1 MTDPETDAALQRF
14 QLRVDT
20 VGALLGDDARRASF
34 ATYAVGLLSEGER
47 KSMEPIACRACP
59 DPDKADA
66 AHQRLQHFVA
76 NSPWSDRDVRRE
88 SVRYALV
95 AMQKREPI
103 VAWILDDTG
112 FLKQGSH
119 SVGVQRQYTGSAGK
133 VTNCQVGV
141 SLCLATKSQQL
152 PVDFELYL
160 PKSWAN
166 DKARRKEGHIPDEV
180 HFQTKLQLALGMI
193 RRAIE
198 DGLPV
203 GILLA
208 DAAYGTSSAFRLA
221 LRELAVDYAL
231 AVESTTKVWQMDRLL
246 RRRGEALSVKKLAT
260 KIGEKAFRRVTWR
273 QGTSEKLSARFA
285 FQRVVPFHN
294 DGIDP
299 SVREDVWL
307 VMEWE
312 DDKPAPMKFHF
323 ATLPNNMTKKQLVRI
338 IKDRWRTERMY
349 QDLKGQLGL
358 DHFEGRSFRGW
369 HHHISAVLFCYS
381 FVAAE
386 HANAFPPSARK
397 EVEDRPHARAA

>member
-1 MTDPETDAALQRF
+1 MTDLETDAALQRF
-14 QLRVDT
+14 QSHVDRI
-20 VGALLGDDARRASF
+20 GALLGDDGRRASF
-34 ATYAVGLLSEGER
+34 ATYAVGLISDGER

-59 DPDKADA
+59 DPMLAGA
-66 AHQRLQHFVA
+66 AHQRLHNFVS
-76 NSPWSDRDVRRE
+76 NSVWSDRDVRRE
-88 SVRYALV
+88 SARYAL
-95 AMQKREPI
+95 AEMAKREPI
-103 VAWILDDTG
+103 VAWVIDDTG
-112 FLKQGSH
+112 FIKQGNH

-133 VTNCQVGV
+133 VTNCQVGP
-141 SLCLATKSQQL
+141 SLCLATKSQNV

-193 RRAIE
+193 RRAI
-198 DGLPV
+198 DDKMPMGV
-203 GILLA
+203 VLA

-221 LRELAVDYAL
+221 LRELDLDYAL
-231 AVESTTKVWQMDRLL
+231 AVESASKVWQMDSLL
-246 RRRGEALSVKKLAT
+246 RRRGEALSVKKLAA

-273 QGTSEKLSARFA
+273 QGTSEKLTARFA

-294 DGIDP
+294 DGVAP

-323 ATLPNNMTKKQLVRI
+323 ATLPKKMTKKQLVRI
-338 IKDRWRTERMY
+338 IKLRWRTERMY
-349 QDLKGQLGL
+349 EDMKGQLGL
-358 DHFEGRSFRGW
+358 HHFEGRSFRGW
-369 HHHISAVLFCYS
+369 HHHVSAVLFCYS

-397 EVEDRPHARAA
+397 TMHDRPHGRAA